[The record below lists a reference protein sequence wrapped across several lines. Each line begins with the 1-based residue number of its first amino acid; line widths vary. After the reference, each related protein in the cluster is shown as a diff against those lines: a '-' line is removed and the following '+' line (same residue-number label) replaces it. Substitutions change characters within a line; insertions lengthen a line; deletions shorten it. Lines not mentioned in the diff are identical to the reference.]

1 MDFNFV
7 SLGGALTA
15 MLNFLTEIV
24 NAGVSHVGFKDL
36 FLVSTANH
44 VLSDSTT
51 IISPMI
57 IYVIVIVGLA

>member
-1 MDFNFV
+1 MFFTFTVDLHLHVVKVFYILIMS

-36 FLVSTANH
+36 FGVSIN
-44 VLSDSTT
+44 
-51 IISPMI
+51 I
-57 IYVIVIVGLA
+57 